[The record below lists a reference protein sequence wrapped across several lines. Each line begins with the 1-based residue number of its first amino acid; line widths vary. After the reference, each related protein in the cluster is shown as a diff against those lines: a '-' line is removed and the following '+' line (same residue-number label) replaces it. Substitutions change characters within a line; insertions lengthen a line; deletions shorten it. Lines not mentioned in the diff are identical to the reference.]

1 MPEFPNMD
9 TAVHSAMNEQLE
21 AIVLSLTDYREN
33 DAVIH
38 VLTADKG
45 KMALI
50 GTGVRKVSSKN
61 GRNIQPCT
69 HCSILYDHK
78 ENRSMQRIRTVS
90 SLHLFRHMKE
100 DLKASIAGS
109 LLCEAVQSLLE
120 EGEPCK
126 EIYDSLLKAFLYLD
140 EGKHVDTTVCAFL
153 SQMLND
159 LGFGLQVDGCAIC
172 NDTKVTSFSVKD
184 GGFLCARHMM
194 HEKATPWN
202 PMDLKRFRLINKAGM
217 NHSDILFASTKA
229 TQTDVK
235 YLVQMIRMHTGAP
248 LRSYDLYQKI

>member
-1 MPEFPNMD
+1 M
-9 TAVHSAMNEQLE
+9 AVLSAMNEQID
-21 AIVLSLTDYREN
+21 AIILSLTDYKEN
-33 DAVIH
+33 DAIIH
-38 VLTADKG
+38 VLTQENG
-45 KMALI
+45 RMSFV
-50 GTGVRKVSSKN
+50 GQGVRKVTSKN

-69 HCSILYDHK
+69 HCTILYDHK
-78 ENRSMQRIRTVS
+78 ENKAMQKLRTVS
-90 SLHLFRHMKE
+90 VQHLFRHMKM
-100 DLKASIAGS
+100 DLKASVAGN
-109 LLCEAVQSLLE
+109 LVCEAVMSLLE
-120 EGEPCK
+120 EGEK
-126 EIYDSLLKAFLYLD
+126 SEEVYDHLGKALQFLD
-140 EGKHVDTTVCAFL
+140 EGRHVDTVVAAFL
-153 SQMLND
+153 SQLLKD
-159 LGFGLQVDGCAIC
+159 LGFGLHVDGCVLC